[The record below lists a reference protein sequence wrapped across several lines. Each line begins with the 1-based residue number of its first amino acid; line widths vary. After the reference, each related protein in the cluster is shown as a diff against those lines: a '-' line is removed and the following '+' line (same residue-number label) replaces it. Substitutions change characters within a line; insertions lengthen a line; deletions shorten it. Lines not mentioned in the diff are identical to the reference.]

1 MDYFTQR
8 KNDEGRASNLLLA
21 VDFTSGNAQPNI
33 IDTDEDL
40 NDRIRGLIAKQQQIF
55 GLVHQQARDR
65 KKPNHRDSKKKL
77 TYIIFF

>member
-33 IDTDEDL
+33 IDTDENL

-55 GLVHQQARDR
+55 GLVHQQARDG